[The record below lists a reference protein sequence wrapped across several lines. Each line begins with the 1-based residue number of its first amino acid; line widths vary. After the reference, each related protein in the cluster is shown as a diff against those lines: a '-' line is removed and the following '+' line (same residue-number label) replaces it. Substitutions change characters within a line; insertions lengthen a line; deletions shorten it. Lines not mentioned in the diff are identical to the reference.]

1 MQVPLE
7 LSFRGLKKDEAT
19 EALVREKVAKL
30 DQVCDHL
37 TSCRVA
43 VERPQSEQVS
53 GSPYRVR
60 VTMRVPPGHELVVDR
75 EPGDGDL
82 HETLPTVINRTF
94 EAARRQLRELTEKQR
109 REVKAHPAQE
119 TVGIVDQLVT
129 DQDYGFL
136 RTPEGRSVYFH
147 RNAVVDDEFDQL
159 KPGTGVRFVE
169 ELGEEGPQATTVVVV
184 ARVGED

>member
-1 MQVPLE
+1 
-7 LSFRGLKKDEAT
+7 
-19 EALVREKVAKL
+19 
-30 DQVCDHL
+30 
-37 TSCRVA
+37 
-43 VERPQSEQVS
+43 
-53 GSPYRVR
+53 
-60 VTMRVPPGHELVVDR
+60 
-75 EPGDGDL
+75 
-82 HETLPTVINRTF
+82 
-94 EAARRQLRELTEKQR
+94 
-109 REVKAHPAQE
+109 
-119 TVGIVDQLVT
+119 VGIVDQLVT